1 MDLTKEQ
8 IENIKNQIAVFNNE
22 IQIQG
27 LCDWI
32 DDLEEEN
39 KRLLESCEGAT
50 MMYKDLCESK
60 EIIKKLLALY
70 FSPLVTQDD
79 LKKQDEIIKQAEDF
93 IKG

>member
-39 KRLLESCEGAT
+39 KEL
-50 MMYKDLCESK
+50 K
-60 EIIKKLLALY
+60 EIIKKLLALH
-70 FSPLVTQDD
+70 FSPIVTQDD
-79 LKKQDEIIKQAEDF
+79 LKKQDEIIKQAQDF
-93 IKG
+93 IKE

>member
-1 MDLTKEQ
+1 MNLTKEQ
-8 IENIKNQIAVFNNE
+8 IENIKKSNCRFNDE

-32 DDLEEEN
+32 EDLEEEN

-60 EIIKKLLALY
+60 EIIKKLLTLH

-79 LKKQDEIIKQAEDF
+79 LKKQNEIIKQAQDF
-93 IKG
+93 IKR

>member
-39 KRLLESCEGAT
+39 KEL
-50 MMYKDLCESK
+50 K

-70 FSPLVTQDD
+70 SSPLVTQDD
-79 LKKQDEIIKQAEDF
+79 LKKQDEIIKQAQDF
-93 IKG
+93 IKE

>member
-8 IENIKNQIAVFNNE
+8 IENIKNQIAVFNDE
-22 IQIQG
+22 IQIQS

-39 KRLLESCEGAT
+39 KEL
-50 MMYKDLCESK
+50 K

-70 FSPLVTQDD
+70 FSPIVTKDD
-79 LKKQDEIIKQAEDF
+79 LKKQDEIIKRVKEF
-93 IKG
+93 IKE

>member
-8 IENIKNQIAVFNNE
+8 IENIKNQIAVFNDE

-32 DDLEEEN
+32 NDLEEEN
-39 KRLLESCEGAT
+39 KEL
-50 MMYKDLCESK
+50 K

-70 FSPLVTQDD
+70 FSPLITQDD
-79 LKKQDEIIKQAEDF
+79 LKKQDEIIKQAQEF
-93 IKG
+93 IKE